1 MIDTGTILEVT
12 RNLIGNTEP
21 YGDSSIDRERMRNLD
36 KLIYIVDE
44 LLYDIE
50 KVAVNKDR
58 YEGSMRTMGEKA
70 HKVLAGW
77 GSWIDDYLRG
87 EEDEKESD

>member
-1 MIDTGTILEVT
+1 MNAGVILEVT
-12 RNLIGNTEP
+12 RTLIGETEP
-21 YGDSSIDRERMRNLD
+21 YGDSGIDRVRMKNLD
-36 KLIYIVDE
+36 KLIYVINE

-70 HKVLAGW
+70 HEAMNGW
-77 GSWIDDYLRG
+77 WNWIDEYLRG
-87 EEDEKESD
+87 EQDG